1 MPTRLAAA
9 LQRAAEFLCALMFAA
24 VFAIFCFKIVRRY
37 AAGDAVAWGDE
48 VCVVLFIWI
57 VFLANAFVVEDK
69 KQIAFDLIVDKLS
82 PEARCRVEIARICLV
97 GGILAAALPTVVE
110 YTLFLWRER
119 TPVLLWRL
127 DYAYACFAIFI
138 AAVIV
143 RYASRLV
150 ALARARGQG
159 A

>member
-1 MPTRLAAA
+1 MPARIAAA
-9 LQRAAEFLCALMFAA
+9 VRRAAEALCALMFAA
-24 VFAIFCFKIVRRY
+24 VFAIFCYKILRRY
-37 AAGDAVAWGDE
+37 LAGDAVAWGDE

-69 KQIAFDLIVDKLS
+69 KQIAFDLLIDRLS
-82 PEARCRVEIARICLV
+82 PRARRRAEIARILLV
-97 GGILAAALPTVVE
+97 GGILAAALPGAVD

-127 DYAYACFAIFI
+127 DIVYACFAIFI

-143 RYASRLV
+143 RYGARLI
-150 ALARARGQG
+150 ALLRPDGQG
-159 A
+159 G

>member
-1 MPTRLAAA
+1 MPARIAAA
-9 LQRAAEFLCALMFAA
+9 LKRLAEVLCALMFAA
-24 VFAIFCFKIVRRY
+24 VFVIFCYKILRRY
-37 AAGDAVAWGDE
+37 LAGDAVAWGDE

-69 KQIAFDLIVDKLS
+69 KQIAFDLLIDRLS
-82 PEARCRVEIARICLV
+82 PRARRRVEIARILLV
-97 GGILAAALPTVVE
+97 GGILAAALPGAVD

-127 DYAYACFAIFI
+127 DIVYACFAVFI

-143 RYASRLV
+143 RYGERLI
-150 ALARARGQG
+150 ALLRPAGQG
-159 A
+159 G